1 MTLIRKRFYTFRKQI
16 ALGQRSLKMVNLFD
30 NLSAVQVEFLER
42 DVIGVSFY
50 NALII
55 KNNSQKQV

>member
-1 MTLIRKRFYTFRKQI
+1 
-16 ALGQRSLKMVNLFD
+16 MVNLFD